1 MNIKKILSY
10 GIFFGFLIVLIA
22 FIPDGWARMASWLVP
37 PRIYI
42 LIGIVLLIL
51 LWKILL
57 ELRKRNSGDDDE

>member
-1 MNIKKILSY
+1 MKKILTNAL
-10 GIFFGFLIVLIA
+10 FLAVIIVLIA
-22 FIPDGWARMASWLVP
+22 FIPDGWARIASWLVP

-57 ELRKRNSGDDDE
+57 ELRKRNNGDNDE

>member
-1 MNIKKILSY
+1 MKKILTNAL
-10 GIFFGFLIVLIA
+10 FLAVIIVLIA
-22 FIPDGWARMASWLVP
+22 FIPDGWARIASWLVP

-57 ELRKRNSGDDDE
+57 ELRKRNNGDDDE